1 MGLFNIFKHNNTV
14 NNEQQNSQQQ
24 VPIQPQGLLNLQKND
39 ILDLSKGLSKVRV
52 AAGWD
57 VNHSHGHDYD
67 LDLCA
72 FTMNE

>member
-52 AAGWD
+52 AAG
-57 VNHSHGHDYD
+57 
-67 LDLCA
+67 
-72 FTMNE
+72 